1 MGTTHFWQHGGVPL
15 LLLLRVGVIQQV
27 WLEGVEL
34 GELVHGEVTL
44 HLLLVHHPEGQRL
57 LRHLPVVDLVLHGS
71 LNTDTA
77 TAHPQK
83 IPTGIKEPK
92 QQPSC
97 SVCLVSMTK
106 FLPLFKAFC
115 LLNSNK
121 RKNLLEATQQELCR
135 GQMLSSC

>member
-34 GELVHGEVTL
+34 GKLVHGEVTL

-92 QQPSC
+92 TTTQLF
-97 SVCLVSMTK
+97 CLPCFHDQVSTP
-106 FLPLFKAFC
+106 FQAFC

-135 GQMLSSC
+135 GQMSSSC